1 MELRGVDAG
10 LREIDFADVARLDA
24 MLVEGLRSGDS
35 IPVDAKFW
43 NELKQEAITKLAAR
57 KRNAKK

>member
-1 MELRGVDAG
+1 
-10 LREIDFADVARLDA
+10 

-43 NELKQEAITKLAAR
+43 NKLKQEAMTKLAAR
-57 KRNAKK
+57 KKSAKK